1 MGSTEL
7 AGKGIPRLVT
17 QIADGE
23 NGGVMMNE
31 FPSKFMDVMREA
43 SGSEVPPLNVSEY
56 LDYLESIGIA
66 DTDFPAIQPLF
77 QHRLWQRFRVGSGP
91 EKLAEAIAELKRE
104 DARFHVE
111 GGSWTNNISWV
122 RGYDEVLQPMER
134 ASALFSEKF
143 LNTVPP
149 SDARYRNALFHLLA
163 AETSC
168 YRYWG
173 AGIWTDYGREL
184 ARRAIRI
191 AQAMG

>member
-1 MGSTEL
+1 
-7 AGKGIPRLVT
+7 VT

-43 SGSEVPPLNVSEY
+43 SGSEVPPLGVSEY
-56 LDYLESIGIA
+56 LDYLASIGLTE
-66 DTDFPAIQPLF
+66 TDFPAIQPIF
-77 QHRLWQRFRVGSGP
+77 QHRLWQRYQAGSGL
-91 EKLAEAIAELKRE
+91 EKLAQAVAELKGE
-104 DARFHVE
+104 DAHFHVE

-122 RGYDEVLQPMER
+122 RGYDEVLRPMER

-143 LNTVPP
+143 LNRIP
-149 SDARYRNALFHLLA
+149 SGDARYRSALFHLLA

-173 AGIWTDYGREL
+173 QGIWTDYGREL
-184 ARRAIRI
+184 AERAIRI
-191 AQAMG
+191 ASAADLR